1 MRPVKHSVTLRRCN
15 TSISLEPEFWALLKA
30 IAAYQKKP
38 LARLVFDIK
47 RNSGGNLSSTARVYV
62 LNFVKQEIEYGKVL
76 GL

>member
-1 MRPVKHSVTLRRCN
+1 
-15 TSISLEPEFWALLKA
+15 LKA